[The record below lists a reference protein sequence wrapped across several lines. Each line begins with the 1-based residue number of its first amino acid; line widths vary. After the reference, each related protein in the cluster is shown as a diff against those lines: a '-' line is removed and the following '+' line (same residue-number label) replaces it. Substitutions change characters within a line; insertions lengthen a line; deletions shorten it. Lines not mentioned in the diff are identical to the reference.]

1 MENSENPI
9 QWEVIHTY
17 SRKQAL
23 EGGTLIDI
31 TDYAQLNG
39 FKIPTAI
46 TAGLWVYIVV
56 SPELADIGQSI
67 AGRLKDVLFL
77 LLMEI
82 RKSAAAVDTDR
93 IRFQVDFL
101 VAPDRTET
109 VEVLALVGPDD
120 DLKPCLTIGLP
131 EDF

>member
-1 MENSENPI
+1 MENLENPI

-23 EGGTLIDI
+23 EDGTLIDI

-46 TAGLWVYIVV
+46 TAGLWVYIGV
-56 SPELADIGQSI
+56 SPELAEIGQSV
-67 AGRLKDVLFL
+67 AGRLNDVLLL

-82 RKSAAAVDTDR
+82 RKAAADTDR
-93 IRFQVDFL
+93 IRYQVDFL
-101 VAPDRTET
+101 VTPDRTET

-120 DLKPCLTIGLP
+120 NLKPCLTIGLP

>member
-1 MENSENPI
+1 MSDSEDGI

-23 EGGTLIDI
+23 EDGTLIDI
-31 TDYAQLNG
+31 TDYARLNG
-39 FKIPTAI
+39 FKIPVAVTAS
-46 TAGLWVYIVV
+46 LWVYIGV
-56 SPELADIGQSI
+56 SPELAEIGQSV
-67 AGRLKDVLFL
+67 ADRLKDVLFL

-82 RKSAAAVDTDR
+82 RKTGADVDR
-93 IRFQVDFL
+93 IRYPVDFL
-101 VAPDRTET
+101 VEPDSTET
-109 VEVLALVGPDD
+109 VEIIALVGPDD

>member
-1 MENSENPI
+1 MVVEKIE
-9 QWEVIHTY
+9 WELIHTY

-23 EGGTLIDI
+23 DDGTLIDV
-31 TDYAQLNG
+31 TEYARLNG
-39 FKIPTAI
+39 FKIPVAI
-46 TAGLWVYIVV
+46 TASLWVYIGV
-56 SPELADIGQSI
+56 SPELAEIGQSV

-82 RKSAAAVDTDR
+82 RKTGADVDR
-93 IRFQVDFL
+93 IRYPVDFL
-101 VAPDRTET
+101 VEPDSTET
-109 VEVLALVGPDD
+109 VEGYAVVGPDD

>member
-1 MENSENPI
+1 MSDSENPI

-23 EGGTLIDI
+23 EDGTLIDI
-31 TDYAQLNG
+31 TEYARLNG
-39 FKIPTAI
+39 FKIPVAVTAS
-46 TAGLWVYIVV
+46 LWVYIGV
-56 SPELADIGQSI
+56 SPELAEIDQSV

-82 RKSAAAVDTDR
+82 RKASVDTDI
-93 IRFQVDFL
+93 IRYLVDFL
-101 VAPDRTET
+101 VEPDITKT
-109 VEVLALVGPDD
+109 VEIIAVVGPDD
-120 DLKPCLTIGLP
+120 DLQPCLTIGLP